1 MNQSKNQQFAIE
13 KTFELVTLIN
23 THTTYINVDDEET
36 FYQLKQQLDIL
47 SCTVPDSIV
56 DQINTFADKHLQPLA
71 LAPTTILGKMPTLET
86 FFNYV
91 SSTEGE
97 FQEIVKNT
105 IKPFILGRESCETQT
120 YNKTALQSLKKGRNH
135 SNKQFGRKP

>member
-23 THTTYINVDDEET
+23 THITSINVDDEET

-47 SCTVPDSIV
+47 SCAVPDSIV
-56 DQINTFADKHLQPLA
+56 DQINTFVDKHLQPLA
-71 LAPTTILGKMPTLET
+71 LAPTTILGEMPTLET

-91 SSTEGE
+91 SSTEDE

-105 IKPFILGRESCETQT
+105 IKRKRLDFR
-120 YNKTALQSLKKGRNH
+120 YDRKK
-135 SNKQFGRKP
+135 SPTTFQ

>member
-13 KTFELVTLIN
+13 KTFELVTLIK
-23 THTTYINVDDEET
+23 THITSIDVDDEEA

-47 SCTVPDSIV
+47 SCAVPDSIV
-56 DQINTFADKHLQPLA
+56 DQVNTFVDKHLQPLA
-71 LAPTTILGKMPTLET
+71 LSPTSILGEMPTLET

-91 SSTEGE
+91 SSTEDE

-105 IKPFILGRESCETQT
+105 IKPFILGRESYETQT
-120 YNKTALQSLKKGRNH
+120 YNKTSL
-135 SNKQFGRKP
+135 

>member
-13 KTFELVTLIN
+13 KTFELVSLIK
-23 THTTYINVDDEET
+23 THITSIDIDNEEA

-47 SCTVPDSIV
+47 SCAVPDPIV
-56 DQINTFADKHLQPLA
+56 DQVNTFVDKHLQPLA
-71 LAPTTILGKMPTLET
+71 LAPTSILGEMTTLET

-91 SSTEGE
+91 SSTEDE

-105 IKPFILGRESCETQT
+105 IKPFILGRESYETQT
-120 YNKTALQSLKKGRNH
+120 YNKTSL
-135 SNKQFGRKP
+135 